1 MVRSH
6 WLRVRDARLSPPCSD
21 SVSLR
26 LRDCNPLASPRTATR
41 RLILQKTRRKLL
53 CPRHLGGPW
62 FQVLF
67 HSPRRGSFRL
77 SLTVLLRYRWPQSI
91 QPWIVV
97 DPDSG
102 RVPRAPPYS
111 GTASRRRGA
120 LRVRGCHPLRRSS
133 PAPSAARPDSFP
145 SAGHPHAALQPRS
158 RRFGLLPF
166 RSPLLRESLLI
177 SSPALLR
184 WFTSR
189 GVAPPGYFIRPRGA
203 RLPARGL
210 PHSATPGSQDVCS
223 SPGLFAACRGLHRLA
238 APRHPPWTC
247 SRLAILPLPL
257 SYLLVSSSF
266 PITFKQLSLL
276 LGQNRVELL
285 TPALSERCSNQLSY
299 CPVRRHNGSLRQ
311 GKKKSMKRARIAA
324 HTCRFPSLRK
334 EVIQPHL
341 PVRLPC
347 YDFTPLAGH
356 TFESGPLS
364 VGLPASGIPDSDGV
378 TGGVYKARE
387 RIHRAVLMRDY

>member
-111 GTASRRRGA
+111 GTAPGS
-120 LRVRGCHPLRRSS
+120 PLHSAYAAITLSGRASQRARLCMRFS
-133 PAPSAARPDSFP
+133 PNFP
-145 SAGHPHAALQPRS
+145 GHPRAALQPRS
-158 RRFGLLPF
+158 WRFGLLPV
-166 RSPLLRESLLI
+166 RSPLLGESLLI
-177 SSPALLR
+177 SVPVLLR
-184 WFTSR
+184 WFTSHS
-189 GVAPPGYFIRPRGA
+189 VALPACLLRPPSA
-203 RLPARGL
+203 RLSACGL
-210 PHSATPGSQDVCS
+210 PHSEIRGSQDVCS
-223 SPGLFAACRGLHRLA
+223 SPRPIAACRVLHRRPAPPGIRHGPMLA
-238 APRHPPWTC
+238 WPYPC
-247 SRLAILPLPL
+247 SRP
-257 SYLLVSSSF
+257 
-266 PITFKQLSLL
+266 
-276 LGQNRVELL
+276 
-285 TPALSERCSNQLSY
+285 
-299 CPVRRHNGSLRQ
+299 
-311 GKKKSMKRARIAA
+311 
-324 HTCRFPSLRK
+324 
-334 EVIQPHL
+334 
-341 PVRLPC
+341 
-347 YDFTPLAGH
+347 
-356 TFESGPLS
+356 
-364 VGLPASGIPDSDGV
+364 
-378 TGGVYKARE
+378 
-387 RIHRAVLMRDY
+387 

>member
-1 MVRSH
+1 M
-6 WLRVRDARLSPPCSD
+6 
-21 SVSLR
+21 
-26 LRDCNPLASPRTATR
+26 
-41 RLILQKTRRKLL
+41 
-53 CPRHLGGPW
+53 
-62 FQVLF
+62 
-67 HSPRRGSFRL
+67 
-77 SLTVLLRYRWPQSI
+77 
-91 QPWIVV
+91 
-97 DPDSG
+97 
-102 RVPRAPPYS
+102 
-111 GTASRRRGA
+111 
-120 LRVRGCHPLRRSS
+120 RVRGCHPLRRSS

-266 PITFKQLSLL
+266 PISFKQLSSLL
-276 LGQNRVELL
+276 EIRGLEPLTLGLQ
-285 TPALSERCSNQLSY
+285 SRCSSQLS
-299 CPVRRHNGSLRQ
+299 
-311 GKKKSMKRARIAA
+311 
-324 HTCRFPSLRK
+324 
-334 EVIQPHL
+334 
-341 PVRLPC
+341 
-347 YDFTPLAGH
+347 
-356 TFESGPLS
+356 
-364 VGLPASGIPDSDGV
+364 
-378 TGGVYKARE
+378 
-387 RIHRAVLMRDY
+387 

>member
-26 LRDCNPLASPRTATR
+26 LRDCHPLASPRTATR

-133 PAPSAARPDSFP
+133 PAPSAAHPDSFP

-266 PITFKQLSLL
+266 PITFKQLSSL

-299 CPVRRHNGSLRQ
+299 RP
-311 GKKKSMKRARIAA
+311 
-324 HTCRFPSLRK
+324 
-334 EVIQPHL
+334 
-341 PVRLPC
+341 
-347 YDFTPLAGH
+347 
-356 TFESGPLS
+356 
-364 VGLPASGIPDSDGV
+364 
-378 TGGVYKARE
+378 
-387 RIHRAVLMRDY
+387 